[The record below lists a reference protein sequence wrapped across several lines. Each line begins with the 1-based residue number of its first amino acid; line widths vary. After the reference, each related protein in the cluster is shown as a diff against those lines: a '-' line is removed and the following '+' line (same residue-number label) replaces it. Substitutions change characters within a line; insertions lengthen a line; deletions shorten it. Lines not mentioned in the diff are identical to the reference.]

1 MKMKKAIR
9 ALDEKHR
16 ALWEYRHLWV
26 SEPINEEMIL
36 VESQQGRSANGN
48 MFYVLKELLGNP
60 NYKKY
65 TVLFSAKKDTVSQ
78 VSSFL
83 AKNGLP
89 STKIVEIGSRDY
101 IKALATA
108 KYLFTDTAFPAYY
121 IKKDGQILWNSW
133 HGTPI
138 KAMGRSSQ
146 SDNYK
151 LGNIQKNLAFADY
164 ITFPNRFSASHIIT
178 DYMLENISKAELM
191 FCGYPRND
199 AFFKRPSNSLASLPQ
214 LAEKKRLY
222 AYMPTWRS
230 GDPGNKTGVA
240 SIELLSHLYQFEQ
253 RLHDDELLLV
263 NIHPLEA
270 KEIDISGF
278 DRIEFFPPDFEIY
291 EVLNVCDALVTDYS
305 SVMFDFLTTRKP
317 IVLFPFDKDLYA
329 SDRGLYPEYDA
340 LPFPEAK
347 NVSEVI
353 SLLREEKPYDDQE
366 ALDRF
371 CPHERGDSTVKTL
384 SHIILGE
391 KNIHCEPMPSNNLPN
406 VLIYAGN
413 MARNGIT
420 SSLIAFLETLDTSK
434 RNYIL
439 TFNSTQI
446 RRNKQSLNRVP
457 PSVSYIPCMGK
468 NNLTPQEKIVQLLY
482 SKRKISFKEFN
493 AHLKEPYAIDFKR
506 LYGDIPF
513 SAVIQFNGYDYK
525 KIFLFSQFDGVK
537 TIFVHSNMEREAKL
551 KRNTRLDIMQYAYQE
566 YSHVAIVSESLRS
579 SVQSISDNKADII
592 HVPNAFNYRK
602 IREMSTAPLEFD
614 KDTLSNV
621 TLDQLNSML
630 EGQTIMSIGR
640 FSPEKQHSLL
650 LKAFEKVWKT
660 NPDLNLV
667 IVGGG
672 SHTDLYSETC
682 EFVSELSCRN
692 NVALIKNVSNPYTA
706 LARSSG
712 FILSSSYEGF
722 GLVILEADALGIPAV
737 STNIEGPRS
746 IMESNGGTLVENSL
760 EGIIHGLELLVN
772 RKIEPM
778 SIDFE
783 NYNAKA
789 LAGFEKIITGQ
800 YQI

>member
-16 ALWEYRHLWV
+16 ALWEYRHLWL

-48 MFYVLKELLGNP
+48 MFYVLKELLYNP

-83 AKNGLP
+83 AKNGLS
-89 STKIVEIGSRDY
+89 STKIVEIGSLDY

-108 KYLFTDTAFPAYY
+108 KYLFTDTAFPTYY

-164 ITFPNRFSASHIIT
+164 LSFPSRFAANHMIS
-178 DYMLENISKAELM
+178 DYMLKNISKAELM

-199 AFFKRPSNSLASLPQ
+199 AFFRSPSDALASLPQ
-214 LAEKKRLY
+214 LSDKKRIY

-230 GDPGNKTGVA
+230 GELGDKTGVA

-291 EVLNVCDALVTDYS
+291 EVLNACDALVTDYS

-347 NVSEVI
+347 NASEVI
-353 SLLREEKPYDDQE
+353 SLLRKEKPYDDQG
-366 ALDRF
+366 ALKRF
-371 CPHERGDSTVKTL
+371 CPNERGDSTAKTL

-391 KNIHCEPMPSNNLPN
+391 KNIHCEPMPDNGLPN
-406 VLIYAGN
+406 VLIHAGN
-413 MARNGIT
+413 MAKNGIT

-434 RNYIL
+434 RNYIV
-439 TFNSTQI
+439 TFSSSQV
-446 RRNKQSLNRVP
+446 RKNKQSLDRIP
-457 PSVSYIPCMGK
+457 ASVSYMACMGK
-468 NNLTPQEKIVQLLY
+468 NNLTPQEKITQYLY
-482 SKRKISFKEFN
+482 SKRKISFKEFETR
-493 AHLKEPYAIDFKR
+493 LKEAYRIDLKR
-506 LYGDIPF
+506 YYGDIPF
-513 SAVIQFNGYDYK
+513 SAVIQFNGYDFK
-525 KIFLFSQFDGVK
+525 KIFLFSQFDGTK
-537 TIFVHSNMEREAKL
+537 AIFVHNNMEKEANL
-551 KRNTRLDIMQYAYQE
+551 KGNARLDMLNYAYQK
-566 YSHVAIVSESLRS
+566 YDHVAIVSESLRN
-579 SVQSISDNKADII
+579 SVQSISGNKANIV
-592 HVPNAFNYRK
+592 HVPNAFNCHR
-602 IREMSTAPLEFD
+602 IQRMSTEPIAFD
-614 KDTLSNV
+614 EETLSNV
-621 TLDQLNSML
+621 DLVKLDSML
-630 EGQTIMSIGR
+630 NGHTIMSIGR
-640 FSPEKQHSLL
+640 FSPEKQHFLL
-650 LKAFEKVWKT
+650 LEAFETVWAKH
-660 NPDLNLV
+660 PELNLV

-672 SHTDLYSETC
+672 THTDLYQKTR
-682 EFVSELSCRN
+682 EFASSLKSCDN
-692 NVALIKNVSNPYTA
+692 IALIKNMSNPYAA
-706 LARSSG
+706 LAKSSG
-712 FILSSSYEGF
+712 LILPSSYESF
-722 GLVILEADALGIPAV
+722 GLVILEASALGIPAV
-737 STNIEGPRS
+737 STDIEGPKAF
-746 IMESNGGTLVENSL
+746 MEANGGTLVENSL
-760 EGIIHGLELLVN
+760 EGISRGLELLASRRVKPMNVN
-772 RKIEPM
+772 
-778 SIDFE
+778 FE
-783 NYNAKA
+783 DYNAKA
-789 LAGFEKIITGQ
+789 LGGFEKIISEQ